1 MPENKYKLSSA
12 DHERVYQELEAEML
26 SSTTPADEP
35 RVVIL
40 GGQPGAGKSNL
51 IKLAQQEIFKGDS
64 VATINGDDYREAH
77 PHSKQ
82 ILKEN
87 DKEYATNTDPDV
99 REWTRRLLDSAIKN
113 KRNIIFEG
121 TMRNP
126 QPLMSTIEHIKE
138 QGYKIDIMI
147 MAVQEKVSRLGVIDR
162 YEKQKERNGYGRLT
176 SMESHD
182 EAARNLPNTAAEIEQ
197 KSPIDSIS
205 VYNRACEC
213 LYRNDHC
220 QEKTSPGKDV
230 KTAIRSE
237 VLRPLSVEEQEIYKK
252 IAGNALEWMGEN
264 SD

>member
-1 MPENKYKLSSA
+1 
-12 DHERVYQELEAEML
+12 
-26 SSTTPADEP
+26 
-35 RVVIL
+35 
-40 GGQPGAGKSNL
+40 
-51 IKLAQQEIFKGDS
+51 
-64 VATINGDDYREAH
+64 
-77 PHSKQ
+77 
-82 ILKEN
+82 
-87 DKEYATNTDPDV
+87 
-99 REWTRRLLDSAIKN
+99 
-113 KRNIIFEG
+113 
-121 TMRNP
+121 MRNP

-147 MAVQEKVSRLGVIDR
+147 MAVHEKVSRLGVIDR

-182 EAARNLPNTAAEIEQ
+182 EAARNLPNTASAIEQ

-237 VLRPLSVEEQEIYKK
+237 VQRPLSVEEQKTYKK
-252 IAGNALEWMGEN
+252 TISDTIERMQKRGAPTKEIKLLEKINMGMYKSNTREGICR
-264 SD
+264 